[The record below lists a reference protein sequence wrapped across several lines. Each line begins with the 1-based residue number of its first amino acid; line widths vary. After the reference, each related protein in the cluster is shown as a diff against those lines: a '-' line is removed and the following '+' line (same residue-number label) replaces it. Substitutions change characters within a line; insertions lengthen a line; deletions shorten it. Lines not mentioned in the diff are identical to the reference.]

1 MLSPVATD
9 VVNPMSETAPIGLE
23 HLFGS
28 KTRLKLLRLFLHHPE
43 QQFFVR
49 EMGRRI
55 GAQIHSVRRELQN
68 LERLGIIKA
77 SGGEQTKGIASMLRK
92 KYYHVITDFILYT
105 ELQSLLRK
113 AQVLLEQN
121 LVERIR
127 ALGSVRYLAL
137 GGVFMGE
144 RAPTDMLVVGK
155 LPAVG
160 LQRLVKRFEEE
171 VGYDVNYTLMA
182 PEEFTYRRD
191 ITDRF
196 LYGFLESKKM
206 VMVND
211 FPWSI

>member
-1 MLSPVATD
+1 
-9 VVNPMSETAPIGLE
+9 MSETSPIGLE

-49 EMGRRI
+49 ELGRRI

-68 LERLGIIKA
+68 LERLGIVEA
-77 SGGEQTKGIASMLRK
+77 SGGDQERGIASMLRK
-92 KYYHVITDFILYT
+92 KYYKVCQGFILYA
-105 ELQSLLRK
+105 ELQALLRK

-121 LVERIR
+121 LLQRIQG
-127 ALGSVRYLAL
+127 LGSVRYLAFC
-137 GGVFMGE
+137 GVFMGE
-144 RAPTDMLVVGK
+144 RAPTDILVVGK
-155 LPAVG
+155 VPQIA
-160 LQRLVKRFEEE
+160 LQRLIQRFEQE
-171 VGYDVNYTLMA
+171 VGYDVNYTLMTS
-182 PEEFTYRRD
+182 EEFTYRRD

-196 LYGFLESKKM
+196 LYALLEGKKM

>member
-1 MLSPVATD
+1 MAE
-9 VVNPMSETAPIGLE
+9 MAPIGLE

-49 EMGRRI
+49 ELGRRI

-68 LERLGIIKA
+68 LERLGIVEA
-77 SGGEQTKGIASMLRK
+77 SGGDQEKGIASMLRK
-92 KYYHVITDFILYT
+92 KFYKVNQGFILYP
-105 ELQSLLRK
+105 ELQALLRK
-113 AQVLLEQN
+113 AQILLEQN
-121 LVERIR
+121 LLVRIQG
-127 ALGSVRYLAL
+127 LGTVRYLAFC
-137 GGVFMGE
+137 GVFMGE
-144 RAPTDMLVVGK
+144 RTPTDILVVGK
-155 LPAVG
+155 IPQVA
-160 LQRLVKRFEEE
+160 LQRLIQRFEQE
-171 VGYDVNYTLMA
+171 VGYDVNYTLMT

-196 LYGFLESKKM
+196 LYGLLEGKKM